1 MDSFTE
7 ASSEDE
13 TVLDG
18 VTDATS
24 RRDVETVSLVDS
36 LHSLGNMLRRESAP
50 EPAGV
55 PLTLD
60 LIRMKVPPDHLEEG
74 RIECITSLDIV
85 RSNLTSVAPEVP
97 QQCCDVK
104 IVDLSHNRLTSLPIP
119 KKGWGKCGEMVID
132 SNNFASLKTLEPLV
146 GLSVLSVCDN
156 RIDLLDPLNKLGNL
170 TVLCLAGNRMTAL
183 KGLVLPKL
191 EVLDLSRNRVR
202 KVEAC
207 KLPLLVELNLSYN
220 KLTSLEGLGA
230 FSKLTELDVSYNEI
244 EHNPMGSALTP
255 LRLLE
260 HLKVFNANHN
270 KFASLSFLPSL
281 PKLSELLL
289 DCNLLGEG
297 EGGGVESVQSTPRS
311 RTSIVDDVAG
321 ADYVTDEEDV
331 GLQSRRGSKVKTVA
345 SKNTGLKSSQVKTI
359 TSTTSARR
367 RPSGTPSSVATK
379 VSRSSTSAGK
389 KRPVLG
395 TIVVACP
402 ALTVLHLSGN
412 AGCVSYSELSALQ
425 KCRHLIEVSLN
436 GSVITPPSVDPC
448 ATLSHHLNEV
458 YAKGPKTLE
467 VIENYTVSKPNTL
480 NLMDVE
486 VGEEGG
492 RSVTPQSE
500 RSVGAGDVNA
510 VPCMQQGS
518 EVTGVTFL
526 RIQVWIFFKFVSSGK
541 TLTHQYT

>member
-1 MDSFTE
+1 MHKRQAHLSRSPLYLFAFILLQPHQNNTLPGNASPISSPPPPPHMDSFTE

-36 LHSLGNMLRRESAP
+36 LHSLGNMLRRESAS

-55 PLTLD
+55 QLTPD

-119 KKGWGKCGEMVID
+119 EEGWGKCGEMVID
-132 SNNFASLKTLEPLV
+132 SNNFASLETLEPLV

-156 RIDLLDPLNKLGNL
+156 RIDLLDLNKLGNL

-270 KFASLSFLPSL
+270 KLVSLSFLPLPPESSL
-281 PKLSELLL
+281 PNLSELLL

-297 EGGGVESVQSTPRS
+297 EWGGVESVQSTPRS
-311 RTSIVDDVAG
+311 RASIVDDVAG
-321 ADYVTDEEDV
+321 
-331 GLQSRRGSKVKTVA
+331 
-345 SKNTGLKSSQVKTI
+345 
-359 TSTTSARR
+359 
-367 RPSGTPSSVATK
+367 
-379 VSRSSTSAGK
+379 SRSSTSAGE